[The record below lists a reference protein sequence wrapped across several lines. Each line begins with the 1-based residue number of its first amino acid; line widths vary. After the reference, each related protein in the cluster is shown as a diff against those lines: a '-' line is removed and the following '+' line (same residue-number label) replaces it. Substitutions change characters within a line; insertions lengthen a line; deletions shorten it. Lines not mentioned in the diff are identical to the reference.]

1 MISDEKKE
9 NEKQDGEGGE
19 EEGEE
24 RLRTEMNR
32 TQNHTHDP
40 PLPLARTQISPR
52 RLLHQVPAS
61 CEQRKAETTENQ
73 TIFFF
78 LFTISSSAA
87 DQVVLLRIQTQ
98 NLFSGD

>member
-9 NEKQDGEGGE
+9 DEKEDGEGGE

-40 PLPLARTQISPR
+40 PLPPARTQISPR

-61 CEQRKAETTENQ
+61 CEQREAETTENQ

-78 LFTISSSAA
+78 SFHYFIQCSRPSCASANPNTKL
-87 DQVVLLRIQTQ
+87 V
-98 NLFSGD
+98 FW